1 MSTSHNDPL
10 PAAKHT
16 YHVDF
21 GGGNAFEIA
30 FDNSAAMTF
39 TKLQE
44 PNQGMVET
52 IRYTHRKLRDGLYL
66 VYWQEQ
72 DGTSVVHAQDFAQCH
87 VYTHITSPDRR
98 FYSGMSRLEKLR

>member
-10 PAAKHT
+10 PAAGNT
-16 YHVDF
+16 YRVDF

-30 FDNSAAMTF
+30 FDNAAAMTF

-44 PNQGMVET
+44 PNLGMVET

-72 DGTSVVHAQDFAQCH
+72 DGTSVVHAQDFEEGR
-87 VYTHITSPDRR
+87 VYTHITSPDHR
-98 FYSGMSRLEKLR
+98 FYSGMSLLEKLR